1 MGTWMNN
8 DGLYI
13 KYGTDEATA
22 GKAGAFGDVE
32 SGQHV
37 IEVNIP
43 DVTVLSTSETYI
55 LDDNTFVPAGM
66 FVQKVEVIATT
77 ALTGA
82 NALLCIGLIRRDR
95 STAYDADGF
104 VIDAPVADFAA
115 AGNIVTY
122 TQGSDEHGALI
133 GTTLANS
140 GYLVAFEGDANAF
153 TAGALKIR
161 VYLQKI

>member
-22 GKAGAFGDVE
+22 GKAGAYGDVE

-37 IEVNIP
+37 VEANI
-43 DVTVLSTSETYI
+43 TLTGLGTSAAI
-55 LDDNTFVPAGM
+55 VDDNVFIPAGV
-66 FVQKVEVIATT
+66 FITRVEIVATT
-77 ALTGA
+77 AATSGGSAVL
-82 NALLCIGLIRRDR
+82 NLGLQRRDR
-95 STAYDADGF
+95 STELDYDGF
-104 VIDAPVADFAA
+104 VAAAPVADFGA
-115 AGNIVTY
+115 AGNTVAY

-140 GYLVAFEGDANAF
+140 GYLTADYDTAAF
-153 TAGALKIR
+153 TAGVLKVRIFF
-161 VYLQKI
+161 QKV